1 MAHDATGSCKSTFR
15 IPYQAAT
22 CTSVHVCMQLYVCMY
37 VCTYTHA
44 IMLLYIKGDFL
55 VVMLDWPSAA

>member
-1 MAHDATGSCKSTFR
+1 MMRLAAANQLSEYHTRQLHVQVYMYVCSC
-15 IPYQAAT
+15 
-22 CTSVHVCMQLYVCMY
+22 MYVCMY
-37 VCTYTHA
+37 VCTYTHV